1 MQAFLTLTRKVLEI
15 LHPGLL
21 IRRRRERLME
31 ENARLTSL
39 IPQLRKNID
48 VQHKREKVAMKKE
61 RDHQKKAGKLKQKID
76 KKQPIVQNCMERV
89 AEAKDRAYTAE
100 LRLKEQRDRMADVVL
115 RVRDIEGRVGELQD
129 QLRTAREG
137 GNPDRE
143 RRPFWVVGPKE
154 IEWNEKDETR
164 GTTKTAI
171 FRGLTVAAKYIHTES
186 VVSDYN
192 REHYCREISVAARIR
207 HPNIVQFIGATVE
220 GTPIILTELMATTLK
235 TQLEKQ
241 PLAPD
246 QITSIS
252 LDVARALLYL
262 HLMTPD
268 AIIHRDVSSAN
279 VLLNRGPRGSW
290 LAKLSNCGSANY
302 LRHVSTQNPGH
313 HLYAAPEASSPSQQ
327 SAKMDVFS
335 YGVLLLEMWCH
346 QIPEVEQRK
355 AMLEGLEQGNV
366 KEMIG
371 RCLQHDPSKRPGM
384 TDLLEELQ

>member
-1 MQAFLTLTRKVLEI
+1 
-15 LHPGLL
+15 
-21 IRRRRERLME
+21 ME

-48 VQHKREKVAMKKE
+48 IQHKREKAAVKKKS
-61 RDHQKKAGKLKQKID
+61 DHRKKAGKLKQKID
-76 KKQPIVQNCMERV
+76 KKQPIVQNSVERV
-89 AEAKDRAYTAE
+89 AEAKDRAYRAE

-129 QLRTAREG
+129 QLRTG
-137 GNPDRE
+137 GKPN

-154 IEWNEKDETR
+154 VEWNEKDDKKGTQ
-164 GTTKTAI
+164 GTTNTAAI
-171 FRGLTVAAKYIHTES
+171 FRGLKVAAKYIHTES
-186 VVSDYN
+186 VVSNYN
-192 REHYCREISVAARIR
+192 REHYCREISIAARIR

-220 GTPIILTELMATTLK
+220 GTPIILTELMTTTLK
-235 TQLEKQ
+235 IQLEKQ
-241 PLAPD
+241 PLVPD

-279 VLLNRGPRGSW
+279 VLLNPGPRGSW

-313 HLYAAPEASSPSQQ
+313 HLYAAPEASSPSRQ
-327 SAKMDVFS
+327 STKMDIFS

-355 AMLEGLEQGNV
+355 AVLEGLEQGNV
-366 KEMIG
+366 KEMLE
-371 RCLQHDPSKRPGM
+371 RCLQHDPSTRPGM
-384 TDLLEELQ
+384 TDVLKELQ